1 MPASMRRRDF
11 IAASAASLTGLAVYP
26 LRGAER
32 GALVR
37 AAVVIGVDKLKGLPP
52 LRAAVS
58 GARLISDWLS
68 SQGFEVKLFTDDQN
82 PVQSSQLTRAI
93 TELVNRSTLDQL
105 LIYFS
110 GHGFLNG
117 YTEYWLLSGAPA
129 DVNEAISLGESV
141 ELAREF
147 GIASVIFTRT
157 PVAPHQR
164 RLAPAGCAAAWFF
177 PQAQLRAMCRRRST
191 SFWRPTQV
199 TPRSKSLPAIASQ
212 HFRGSIRRHS

>member
-11 IAASAASLTGLAVYP
+11 IAASAASLTGLAVHP

-32 GALVR
+32 EALVR
-37 AAVVIGVDKLKGLPP
+37 AAVVIGVDKPQGLPP

-68 SQGFEVKLFTDDQN
+68 SQGFEVKLFTDDQS

-93 TELVNRSTLDQL
+93 TELVSRSTLDQL

-117 YTEYWLLSGAPA
+117 YTEYWLLSGAPS

-141 ELAREF
+141 ELHMSPVLPVLF
-147 GIASVIFTRT
+147 LSRT
-157 PVAPHQR
+157 LVAPHQR

-177 PQAQLRAMCRRRST
+177 PLKCNRQQCADGD
-191 SFWRPTQV
+191 RPV
-199 TPRSKSLPAIASQ
+199 SRDPPR
-212 HFRGSIRRHS
+212 